1 MIAIFG
7 SIFIQKIEDLVRKH
21 FDSIVISIQV
31 VNEVY
36 NVLTKKILINKALAR
51 EIVYKFGEY
60 FKVISIDFS
69 LTQRA
74 IEINMRYNYSF
85 WDSLIIASALVSGCD
100 TLYTEDMH
108 HGQVIE
114 GKLKIVNPFLKERLK

>member
-1 MIAIFG
+1 LIAIFG